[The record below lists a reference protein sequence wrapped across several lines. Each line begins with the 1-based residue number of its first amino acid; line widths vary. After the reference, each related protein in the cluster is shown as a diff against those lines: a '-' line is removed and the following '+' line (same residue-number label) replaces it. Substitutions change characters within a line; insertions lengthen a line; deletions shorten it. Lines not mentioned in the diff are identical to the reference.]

1 MSENPVWEPSGA
13 RIAQTRL
20 SEFIKLVDQTW
31 GFKCKNYQDLH
42 QWSIKEPEKFWKTLW
57 NFGGV
62 ISETAGNIVI
72 RDAQKL
78 PGAVFFPDAKLNF
91 AENLFRRRDNE
102 PAIIFSSENGVKRNL
117 SYRELYKLV
126 ARLRQAMTKTG
137 VKAGDRVAAVL
148 PNIPESVACML
159 AAASLGAIWSSCSPD
174 FGIKGIL
181 DRFSQIK
188 PKLLFGIDRYFYDGK
203 QFDCHQKIYEISSE
217 LASVEKTIII
227 PFNPEGATDQR
238 ANLADYLKPFEPEPI
253 IFESFPF
260 NHPLYILFSSGT
272 TGTPKCIIHGAG
284 GTLIQHI
291 KEHALQ
297 TDTRPG
303 DRIFYFTTL
312 GWMMWNWLVSA
323 LAMEATLVLYDGAPF
338 HPDGNALFNYADKAK
353 VTHFGTSAKFI
364 DAMKKTGLSPKSTHD
379 LSSVRTILS
388 TGSPLLPESF
398 DYIYSQI
405 KSDVCVS
412 SISGGTDIV
421 GCFAAGNPNGP
432 VFRGELQAKC
442 LGMDVAIFSP
452 EGKPVT
458 GQKGELVC
466 RNSFPSMPLGF
477 WNDLKGNRFKSAYFE
492 RFQGVWH
499 HGDWAELTERGGL
512 VIYGRSDATLNP
524 GGVRIG
530 TAEIYRQVEQLTEV
544 EEAIAVGQET
554 PDGDV
559 RIVLFVRLIN
569 NIILDQD
576 LQEKIR
582 YCIREGASP
591 RHTPSVILEVA
602 DIPRTKSGKI
612 TELAVRDVIHG
623 RVVENVEALANPEAL
638 SQFRGRKE
646 LSFTKK

>member
-1 MSENPVWEPSGA
+1 MNQNPIWKPSGT

-20 SEFIKLVDQTW
+20 SEFIDLVDHTW
-31 GFKCKNYQDLH
+31 GISCKDYQDLH
-42 QWSIKEPEKFWKTLW
+42 QWSIDEAEKFWKSLW
-57 NFGGV
+57 DFGGV
-62 ISETAGNIVI
+62 ISETTGNIVI

-91 AENLFRRRDNE
+91 AENLLRRRDNE
-102 PAIIFSSENGVKRNL
+102 PAIIFSSETCIKRNF
-117 SYRELYKLV
+117 SYQELYELV
-126 ARLRQAMTKTG
+126 SRLRQAMIKTG
-137 VKAGDRVAAVL
+137 VKPGDRVAALL

-159 AAASLGAIWSSCSPD
+159 AATSLGAIWSSCSPD

-188 PKLLFGIDRYFYDGK
+188 PKLLIGVDRYFYNGDE
-203 QFDCHQKIYEISSE
+203 FDCCQKISKISSE
-217 LASVEKTIII
+217 LGSIKKTIIV
-227 PFNPEGATDQR
+227 PYDPENTSYHKS
-238 ANLADYLKPFEPEPI
+238 NLAGYLKPFEPEPI
-253 IFESFPF
+253 TFESFSF

-291 KEHALQ
+291 KEHMLQ
-297 TDTRPG
+297 TDTQPG
-303 DRIFYFTTL
+303 DRIFYYTTL

-323 LAMEATLVLYDGAPF
+323 LATKATLVLYDGAPF
-338 HPDGNALFNYADKAK
+338 YPDGNALFDYADKAR
-353 VTHFGTSAKFI
+353 VTHFGASAKFI
-364 DAMKKTGLSPKSTHD
+364 DALKKTSLSPRSTHD

-398 DYIYSQI
+398 DYIYRQI

-442 LGMDVAIFSP
+442 LGMDVAIFSS
-452 EGKPVT
+452 EGKPII
-458 GQKGELVC
+458 GHKGELVC
-466 RNSFPSMPLGF
+466 RNNFPSMPLGF
-477 WNDLKGNRFKSAYFE
+477 WNDQTGNRFKSAYFE
-492 RFQGVWH
+492 RFPGVWH

-512 VIYGRSDATLNP
+512 IIYGRSDATLNP

-530 TAEIYRQVEQLTEV
+530 TAEIYRQVEQLSEV
-544 EEAIAVGQET
+544 KEAIAVGQEA

-559 RIVLFVRLIN
+559 RIILFVRLID
-569 NIILDQD
+569 NITLDPE
-576 LQEKIR
+576 LREKIH
-582 YCIREGASP
+582 YYIREGASP
-591 RHTPSVILEVA
+591 RHTPSVILEVS

-638 SQFRGRKE
+638 DQFRDREE
-646 LSFTKK
+646 LLFTKR

>member
-1 MSENPVWEPSGA
+1 MSENPVWKPSET
-13 RIAQTRL
+13 RIAQTKL
-20 SEFIKLVDQTW
+20 SKFIDLVYNTW
-31 GFKCKNYQDLH
+31 SISCKNYQDLH
-42 QWSIKEPEKFWKTLW
+42 QWSINEPEKFWKSLW
-57 NFGGV
+57 DFGGV

-72 RDAQKL
+72 RDAKKL
-78 PGAVFFPDAKLNF
+78 PGAIFFPDAKLNF
-91 AENLFRRRDNE
+91 AENLLRRRDNE
-102 PAIIFSSENGVKRNL
+102 PAIIFSSETGIKRNF
-117 SYRELYKLV
+117 SYQELYELV
-126 ARLRQAMTKTG
+126 SRLRQAMIKTG
-137 VKAGDRVAAVL
+137 VKSGDRVAVLL

-159 AAASLGAIWSSCSPD
+159 AATSLGALWSSCSPD

-188 PKLLFGIDRYFYDGK
+188 PKLLIGVDRYFYNGK
-203 QFDCHQKIYEISSE
+203 EFDCCKKISQISSE
-217 LASVEKTIII
+217 LGSVKKTIIV
-227 PFNPEGATDQR
+227 PFDPENTIYHKS
-238 ANLADYLKPFEPEPI
+238 NLAGYLKPFKPEPI
-253 IFESFPF
+253 TFESFSF
-260 NHPLYILFSSGT
+260 NHPLYVLFSSGT
-272 TGTPKCIIHGAG
+272 TGIPKCIIHGAG

-291 KEHALQ
+291 KEHMLQ
-297 TDTRPG
+297 TDTQPG

-338 HPDGNALFNYADKAK
+338 YPNGNALFDYADKAK

-364 DAMKKTGLSPKSTHD
+364 DALKKTRLSPKSTHD
-379 LSSVRTILS
+379 LSSVQTILS

-398 DYIYSQI
+398 DYIYEQI
-405 KSDVCVS
+405 KGDVCVS
-412 SISGGTDIV
+412 SISGGADIV

-452 EGKPVT
+452 EGKPII
-458 GQKGELVC
+458 GHKGELVC

-477 WNDLKGNRFKSAYFE
+477 WNDQTGNRFKSAYFE
-492 RFQGVWH
+492 RFPGVWH

-512 VIYGRSDATLNP
+512 IIYGRSDATLNP

-530 TAEIYRQVEQLTEV
+530 TAEIYRQVEQLSEV
-544 EEAIAVGQET
+544 EEAVAVGQEA

-559 RIVLFVRLIN
+559 RIVLFVRLMH
-569 NIILDQD
+569 NITLDQE

-591 RHTPSVILEVA
+591 RHTPSVILEVS

-623 RVVENVEALANPEAL
+623 KVVENVEAIANPEAL
-638 SQFRGRKE
+638 DQFRDRKE
-646 LSFTKK
+646 LLFTKG

>member
-20 SEFIKLVDQTW
+20 TEFIKLVDQTW
-31 GFKCKNYQDLH
+31 GIKCKNYQDLH

-57 NFGGV
+57 NFGGM
-62 ISETAGNIVI
+62 ISKTAGNIVI

-91 AENLFRRRDNE
+91 AENLLRRRDNE
-102 PAIIFSSENGVKRNL
+102 PAIIFSSENGVNRNL
-117 SYRELYKLV
+117 RHRELYELV
-126 ARLRQAMTKTG
+126 SRLRQVMIKTG

-159 AAASLGAIWSSCSPD
+159 AAVSLGAIWSSCSPD

-188 PKLLFGIDRYFYDGK
+188 PKLLFGVDRYFYDGK
-203 QFDCHQKIYEISSE
+203 QFDCHQKIYDISSE

-227 PFNPEGATDQR
+227 PFNPEDATDHR
-238 ANLADYLKPFEPEPI
+238 TNLADYLKPFEPEPI

-323 LAMEATLVLYDGAPF
+323 LAMGATLVLYDGAPF

-364 DAMKKTGLSPKSTHD
+364 DALKKTGLSPKSTHD

-452 EGKPVT
+452 EAKPVV

-559 RIVLFVRLIN
+559 RIVLFVRLVN

-591 RHTPSVILEVA
+591 RHTPSVILEVT

-623 RVVENVEALANPEAL
+623 KVVENVEALANPEAL
-638 SQFRGRKE
+638 SQFLGRKE

>member
-1 MSENPVWEPSGA
+1 M
-13 RIAQTRL
+13 AQTRL
-20 SEFIKLVDQTW
+20 SEFIDLVDHTW
-31 GFKCKNYQDLH
+31 GISCKDYQDLH
-42 QWSIKEPEKFWKTLW
+42 QWSIDEAEKFWKSLW
-57 NFGGV
+57 DFGGV
-62 ISETAGNIVI
+62 ISETTGNIVI

-91 AENLFRRRDNE
+91 AENLLRRRDNE
-102 PAIIFSSENGVKRNL
+102 PAIIFSSETCIKRNF
-117 SYRELYKLV
+117 SYQELYELV
-126 ARLRQAMTKTG
+126 SRLRQAMIKTG
-137 VKAGDRVAAVL
+137 VKPGDRVAALL

-159 AAASLGAIWSSCSPD
+159 AATSLGAVWSSCSPD

-188 PKLLFGIDRYFYDGK
+188 PKLLIGVDRYFYNGLE
-203 QFDCHQKIYEISSE
+203 FDCCQKISKISSE
-217 LASVEKTIII
+217 LGSVKKTIIV
-227 PFNPEGATDQR
+227 PYDPENTVYHKS
-238 ANLADYLKPFEPEPI
+238 NLAGYLKPFEPEPI
-253 IFESFPF
+253 TFESFSF

-291 KEHALQ
+291 KEHMLQ
-297 TDTRPG
+297 TDTQPG
-303 DRIFYFTTL
+303 DRIFYYTTL

-323 LAMEATLVLYDGAPF
+323 LATKATLVLYDGAPF
-338 HPDGNALFNYADKAK
+338 YPDGNALFDYADKAR

-364 DAMKKTGLSPKSTHD
+364 DALKKTSLSPRSTHD

-398 DYIYSQI
+398 DYIYRQI

-442 LGMDVAIFSP
+442 LGMDVAIFSS
-452 EGKPVT
+452 EGKPII
-458 GQKGELVC
+458 GHKGELVC
-466 RNSFPSMPLGF
+466 RNNFPSMPLGF
-477 WNDLKGNRFKSAYFE
+477 WNDQTGNRFKSAYFE
-492 RFQGVWH
+492 RFPGVWH

-512 VIYGRSDATLNP
+512 IIYGRSDATLNP

-530 TAEIYRQVEQLTEV
+530 TAEIYRQVEHLSEV
-544 EEAIAVGQET
+544 KEAIAVGQEE

-559 RIVLFVRLIN
+559 RIILFVRLID
-569 NIILDQD
+569 NITLDPE
-576 LQEKIR
+576 LREKIH

-591 RHTPSVILEVA
+591 RHTPSVILEVS

-623 RVVENVEALANPEAL
+623 RVVENLEALANPQAL
-638 SQFRGRKE
+638 DQFRDREE
-646 LSFTKK
+646 LLFTKR

>member
-1 MSENPVWEPSGA
+1 M
-13 RIAQTRL
+13 
-20 SEFIKLVDQTW
+20 
-31 GFKCKNYQDLH
+31 
-42 QWSIKEPEKFWKTLW
+42 
-57 NFGGV
+57 
-62 ISETAGNIVI
+62 
-72 RDAQKL
+72 
-78 PGAVFFPDAKLNF
+78 
-91 AENLFRRRDNE
+91 LFR
-102 PAIIFSSENGVKRNL
+102 S
-117 SYRELYKLV
+117 
-126 ARLRQAMTKTG
+126 
-137 VKAGDRVAAVL
+137 
-148 PNIPESVACML
+148 
-159 AAASLGAIWSSCSPD
+159 
-174 FGIKGIL
+174 
-181 DRFSQIK
+181 
-188 PKLLFGIDRYFYDGK
+188 
-203 QFDCHQKIYEISSE
+203 
-217 LASVEKTIII
+217 
-227 PFNPEGATDQR
+227 
-238 ANLADYLKPFEPEPI
+238 
-253 IFESFPF
+253 
-260 NHPLYILFSSGT
+260 
-272 TGTPKCIIHGAG
+272 IHGAG

-291 KEHALQ
+291 KEHSLQ

-364 DAMKKTGLSPKSTHD
+364 DALKKTGLSPKSTHD

-452 EGKPVT
+452 EGKPVV

-477 WNDLKGNRFKSAYFE
+477 WNDQTGNRFKSAYFD

-530 TAEIYRQVEQLTEV
+530 TAEIYRQVEQLSEV

-559 RIVLFVRLIN
+559 RIILFVRLVN
-569 NIILDQD
+569 KIILDQD

-591 RHTPSVILEVA
+591 RHTPSVILEVT

>member
-1 MSENPVWEPSGA
+1 MSEDPVWKPSGT

-20 SEFIKLVDQTW
+20 SKFIDLVDHTW
-31 GFKCKNYQDLH
+31 GISCKNYQDLH
-42 QWSIKEPEKFWKTLW
+42 QWSINEPEKFWKSLW
-57 NFGGV
+57 DFGGV
-62 ISETAGNIVI
+62 ISETAGKIVI

-78 PGAVFFPDAKLNF
+78 PGAIFFPDAKLNF
-91 AENLFRRRDNE
+91 AENLLRRRDNE
-102 PAIIFSSENGVKRNL
+102 PAIIFSSESGIKRNF
-117 SYRELYKLV
+117 SYQELYELV
-126 ARLRQAMTKTG
+126 SRLRQAMIKTG
-137 VKAGDRVAAVL
+137 VKPGDRVAALL

-159 AAASLGAIWSSCSPD
+159 AATSLGALWSSCSPD
-174 FGIKGIL
+174 FGIIGIL

-188 PKLLFGIDRYFYDGK
+188 PKLLIGVDRYFYNGNE
-203 QFDCHQKIYEISSE
+203 FDCCQKISQISSE
-217 LASVEKTIII
+217 LGSVKKTIIV
-227 PFNPEGATDQR
+227 PFDPENTIYDKS
-238 ANLADYLKPFEPEPI
+238 NLAGYLEPFKPEPI
-253 IFESFPF
+253 TFESFSF
-260 NHPLYILFSSGT
+260 NHPLYVLFSSGT
-272 TGTPKCIIHGAG
+272 TGIPKCIIHGAG

-291 KEHALQ
+291 KEHMLQ
-297 TDTRPG
+297 TDTKAG

-338 HPDGNALFNYADKAK
+338 YPNGNALFDYADEAK

-364 DAMKKTGLSPKSTHD
+364 DALKKTRLSPKSTHD
-379 LSSVRTILS
+379 LSSVQTILS
-388 TGSPLLPESF
+388 TGSSLLPESF
-398 DYIYSQI
+398 DYIYKQI

-452 EGKPVT
+452 EGRPII
-458 GQKGELVC
+458 GHKGELVC

-477 WNDLKGNRFKSAYFE
+477 WNDQTGKRFKSAYFE
-492 RFQGVWH
+492 RFPGVWH

-512 VIYGRSDATLNP
+512 IIYGRSDATLNP

-530 TAEIYRQVEQLTEV
+530 TAEIYRQVEQLSEV
-544 EEAIAVGQET
+544 EEAIAVGQDA

-559 RIVLFVRLIN
+559 RIVLFVRLMR
-569 NIILDQD
+569 NITLNQE
-576 LQEKIR
+576 LREKIR

-591 RHTPSVILEVA
+591 RHIPSVILEVS

-623 RVVENVEALANPEAL
+623 RLVENVEALANPEAL
-638 SQFRGRKE
+638 DQFRDRKE
-646 LSFTKK
+646 LLFTKG